1 MRCVVPLAALALVCA
16 LSSTALAGTQQIET
30 RYGKLTMKTLDN
42 RVNFEGQVF
51 FNGHTLHP
59 DVRGN
64 SALYVH
70 HTFHLDGADAVFFE
84 DVGGTAC
91 PSLWYFVTV
100 SPSGAAST
108 HAFGSCGDLLAATQN
123 GQTIVVRTRGF
134 LGPFEPQAAQ
144 AHASEQTHTYV
155 YRHGVVTE
163 NGKPVPC
170 AENCK

>member
-1 MRCVVPLAALALVCA
+1 MRCAVPVAAVALVCA
-16 LSSTALAGTQQIET
+16 LRSTALAGTQRIET
-30 RYGKLTMKTLDN
+30 RYGTLTMKTLDN
-42 RVNFEGQVF
+42 RVQFEGQLF
-51 FNGHTLHP
+51 FKGKPLHP

-70 HTFHLDGADAVFFE
+70 HTFHLGGADAVLFE
-84 DVGGTAC
+84 DSGGTAC
-91 PSLWYFVTV
+91 PTLWYFVSV

-108 HAFGSCGDLLAATQN
+108 HAFGSCGDLLGTTQN
-123 GQTIVVRTRGF
+123 GQTIVVRTMGF
-134 LGPFEPQAAQ
+134 LGPFESQPAR

-170 AENCK
+170 ADNCK